1 MKWVRPLHID
11 TMEKE
16 LQSFKQENES
26 KTTQLNM
33 TMEDLN
39 TTLVIILYSRNLM
52 LIMLCYQIV

>member
-1 MKWVRPLHID
+1 
-11 TMEKE
+11 MEKE
-16 LQSFKQENES
+16 LQSFKQENEN